1 MYAPVEVVPVEPVA
15 LEVVSFEAMVHGGAT
30 GVTAPETV
38 AANACRLNGH
48 ADRKHDCQCGER
60 HEGHLLWT

>member
-15 LEVVSFEAMVHGGAT
+15 LKVVSLEAMVHGWAT

-38 AANACRLNGH
+38 ANACRLDGH
-48 ADRKHDCQCGER
+48 ADRKHDRQCGER
-60 HEGHLLWT
+60 HEGRLFWT

>member
-1 MYAPVEVVPVEPVA
+1 VA
-15 LEVVSFEAMVHGGAT
+15 LKVVSLEAMVHGGAT

-38 AANACRLNGH
+38 ANACRLDGH
-48 ADRKHDCQCGER
+48 ADRKHDRQCGER